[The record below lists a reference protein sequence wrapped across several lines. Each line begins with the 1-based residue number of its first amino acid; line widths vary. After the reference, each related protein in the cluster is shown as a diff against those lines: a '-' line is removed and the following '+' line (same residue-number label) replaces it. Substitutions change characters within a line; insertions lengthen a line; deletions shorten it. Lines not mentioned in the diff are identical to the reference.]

1 MLHLMFG
8 KNVQLNAKQKVLSY
22 FFMQALFR
30 VIKLLLENYIV
41 PFRKQ
46 TLYNDDFFWLRKVVH
61 HIVPHKLNVSSIANS
76 TQSKKTQIQLMSGPK
91 STLTPRRFLCRST
104 NSTNTEVNAV
114 LSDIFN

>member
-22 FFMQALFR
+22 FFKQALFR

-46 TLYNDDFFWLRKVVH
+46 TLYNDDFFFVTESGALD
-61 HIVPHKLNVSSIANS
+61 SSS
-76 TQSKKTQIQLMSGPK
+76 QIECEQCYK
-91 STLTPRRFLCRST
+91 FDT
-104 NSTNTEVNAV
+104 
-114 LSDIFN
+114 I